1 MVSRRATE
9 CRRAARSSDDLS
21 RGTTRSTRLPY
32 SAQSDRRPN
41 TNEVSPPRRRDEM
54 PPPMAVRLVADPRP
68 STDGSAVRT
77 SSSERLR
84 RKPTRSVQ
92 SFDAAEATRP
102 TADVDVLRSAYS
114 TRLDFVANSLPLLLG
129 SRVVS
134 VLDSGAEGP
143 GGFKSQSRRC
153 RVTVLGKLFT
163 PIVLCSP
170 SSKTGSSPFKGCG
183 GNCWLGG
190 K

>member
-1 MVSRRATE
+1 MVSRATE
-9 CRRAARSSDDLS
+9 CRRVARSSDDLS

-41 TNEVSPPRRRDEM
+41 TNKLSPPRAARRN

-114 TRLDFVANSLPLLLG
+114 TPLDFLFPSFSVAEWL
-129 SRVVS
+129 
-134 VLDSGAEGP
+134 ACWTQAQKGP
-143 GGFKSQSRRC
+143 GSNRSRDAVGLQS
-153 RVTVLGKLFT
+153 
-163 PIVLCSP
+163 
-170 SSKTGSSPFKGCG
+170 
-183 GNCWLGG
+183 
-190 K
+190 